1 MTAAGVA
8 VPPAPIIGGDGD
20 GLDETMYDEMF
31 DLLWGRDRGVVPT
44 AVDHAYESIW
54 KRLMMDGADGTSKEC
69 RLSDA
74 ALATQLGVSRTPV
87 RQALT
92 QLAQDGLVRIDPR
105 RGFWTRTFTVKD
117 IHEIYD
123 LRGTLEAL
131 ALRLAAPA
139 LDAAA
144 LEREMDLL
152 HSVRAR
158 IPARPV
164 ALFLR
169 CDLRLHNLLIHASGN
184 ERLIRFL
191 ATLRSQHGLFQI
203 RDTAY
208 PARMAATLDDH
219 ERILRALI
227 DGRVDDA
234 GATLVAH
241 IAHAQAFVLTDLFG
255 QDNATNDDRDAGA
268 RPGRPG
274 RDHRMTATT
283 NLRAESGA

>member
-1 MTAAGVA
+1 M
-8 VPPAPIIGGDGD
+8 GGGGGD
-20 GLDETMYDEMF
+20 GLDESMYDEMF

-92 QLAQDGLVRIDPR
+92 QLAQDGLVRVDPR
-105 RGFWTRTFTVKD
+105 RGFWTRIFTVKD

-123 LRGTLEAL
+123 LRATLEAL

-139 LDAAA
+139 LDASA
-144 LEREMDLL
+144 LERELDLL
-152 HSVRAR
+152 HAVRAR
-158 IPARPV
+158 IAARPV

-208 PARMAATLDDH
+208 HARMAATLDDH
-219 ERILRALI
+219 ERILQALV

-234 GATLVAH
+234 AVALAAH
-241 IAHAQAFVLTDLFG
+241 IAHAKAFVLVDLFG
-255 QDNATNDDRDAGA
+255 QDEATIHERDATN
-268 RPGRPG
+268 RP
-274 RDHRMTATT
+274 DHAHV
-283 NLRAESGA
+283 

>member
-1 MTAAGVA
+1 MTA
-8 VPPAPIIGGDGD
+8 PRISSPRAPTVGASGAGD
-20 GLDETMYDEMF
+20 GLDETMYDEMLYDEMF
-31 DLLWGRDRGVVPT
+31 DLLWGRERGVVPT

-54 KRLMMDGADGTSKEC
+54 KRLMMDGADGTSKER

-87 RQALT
+87 RQALI

-139 LDAAA
+139 LDASA
-144 LEREMDLL
+144 LEREVDVL
-152 HSVRAR
+152 HTVRAC

-208 PARMAATLDDH
+208 PARMAVVLDDH
-219 ERILRALI
+219 ERILRALV

-234 GATLVAH
+234 SAALADH
-241 IAHAQAFVLTDLFG
+241 IAHAKAFVLADLFG
-255 QDNATNDDRDAGA
+255 QDGATRHDHAAA
-268 RPGRPG
+268 RHPG
-274 RDHRMTATT
+274 DVSVT
-283 NLRAESGA
+283 